1 MVKGITGTSA
11 TICIDLGSSLTKV
24 VWSLDCSEENNF
36 LTMEPEIMQCNDQ
49 HLDIYRS
56 RRINLYNATKDDAW
70 VKLEDN
76 EYSFAIGFLASGLLA
91 EANLKALKYESALY
105 KIMAVLGVIA
115 EQVKP
120 QMKSLV
126 PINLTTLLPRSEWND
141 QSKLKEQIQN
151 AAKSFWFRGQ
161 RMRLRIR
168 DCRCL
173 PEGAGIT
180 LNRYTSLTQSTATII
195 TLVFGHRN
203 TSILI
208 FQRGRLIEGD
218 TTNLGFHRLIDRI
231 VELTSG
237 QSRKQLNKIVSQLG
251 DPIDTDNP
259 LLSQLCMSQLAENQQ
274 REREEIIE
282 AIRTAQQY
290 YWELISQWLLA
301 KAPRQINEVVI
312 AGGAGKYLY
321 NRLQERFCNVP
332 TYWGTDW
339 QELIENSPQ
348 FQELDLHE
356 ECRGILAF
364 RLVDAYA
371 AHYYQ
376 SKGIQHS
383 QAQEPVSSLV

>member
-1 MVKGITGTSA
+1 
-11 TICIDLGSSLTKV
+11 
-24 VWSLDCSEENNF
+24 
-36 LTMEPEIMQCNDQ
+36 MEPEIMQCTAQ
-49 HLDIYRS
+49 HLELYRS
-56 RRINLYNATKDDAW
+56 RRLNLYNASKDDIW
-70 VKLEDN
+70 IKLEDN
-76 EYSFAIGFLASGLLA
+76 EYSFAVGFLASGLLA

-105 KIMAVLGVIA
+105 KILAILGFIA
-115 EQVKP
+115 EQA
-120 QMKSLV
+120 KSRLA
-126 PINLTTLLPRSEWND
+126 INLTTLLPRSEWND

-151 AAKSFWFRGQ
+151 AAKSFWFRGK
-161 RMRLRIR
+161 RMSLRIL

-180 LNRYTSLTQSTATII
+180 LNRYASLTQSTATVI

-203 TSILI
+203 TSILV

-218 TTNLGFHRLIDRI
+218 TTNLGFYRLVDRI

-237 QSRKQLNKIVSQLG
+237 QDRKHLNKIVYQLG
-251 DPIDTDNP
+251 DPIDTENP
-259 LLSQLCMSQLAENQQ
+259 ILNQLCMSQLQKNQP
-274 REREEIIE
+274 REKEEIIQ

-321 NRLQERFCNVP
+321 NRLQERFFNVP

-348 FQELDLHE
+348 FQKLDLHE
-356 ECRGILAF
+356 ECRETLAF

-376 SKGIQHS
+376 SKHIQHS
-383 QAQEPVSSLV
+383 AQESISSPV